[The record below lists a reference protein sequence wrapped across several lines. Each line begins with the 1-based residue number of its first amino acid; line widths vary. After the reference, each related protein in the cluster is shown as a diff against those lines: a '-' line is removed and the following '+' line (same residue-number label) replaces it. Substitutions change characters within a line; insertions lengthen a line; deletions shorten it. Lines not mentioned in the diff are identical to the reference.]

1 MIGSWPGIR
10 YASSPNKA
18 DPRRSPRCAAPRS
31 GRDGLPA
38 RPRADARGR
47 PPRPAPCLRVAPSR
61 RRGRRLRPLP
71 DITSDLELAK
81 FDGKRR
87 PNHNVN
93 GVFWILLLNLGIYV
107 ADHILRLQEIKSLYL
122 YHICPV
128 WYQFVTATF
137 CHANWNHLSSNLFF
151 LYIFGKLVEEEQGNF
166 ALWISYIL
174 AGAGANL
181 VSWLLLPKSAVSVG
195 ASGAV
200 FGLFVISVLVKMSW
214 DWRKIIEVLILGQFV
229 IEKVMEAA
237 QASTS
242 LTGTYGRGL
251 MAVNHIAHI
260 SGALIGAALVLLVS
274 RIPSQP
280 SGQDDKNKRS

>member
-1 MIGSWPGIR
+1 MGYLLALAPMPAVGLLAPPRVSSWRPPAVAAAAFDLYPVG
-10 YASSPNKA
+10 
-18 DPRRSPRCAAPRS
+18 RRSF
-31 GRDGLPA
+31 
-38 RPRADARGR
+38 
-47 PPRPAPCLRVAPSR
+47 PSR
-61 RRGRRLRPLP
+61 LKVALFAARRRPFCCRMKGSGS